1 MTREAGTISG
11 ARDITLDP
19 DGYGLVRYR
28 DTEDWYTIGN
38 LDDTTP
44 RTWPDCTTLADAIAE
59 VSGTHDAAGNTVVF
73 EC

>member
-11 ARDITLDP
+11 ALDITLDP
-19 DGYGLVRYR
+19 GGYGLVRYR
-28 DTEDWYTIGN
+28 ETEQWYTIGN

-44 RTWPDCTTLADAIAE
+44 RTWKSCGELADAIAQ
-59 VSGTHDAAGNTVVF
+59 VTGTRDAAGNTVPF